1 MADDG
6 WFAIF
11 SYRCHIE
18 GVMTEGVFMP
28 ARKGLAEEQQPF
40 EHDDSGLASVE
51 YTRLKIDSAG
61 RIVIPAEMRA
71 AMMVRPGDTVTAEV
85 VNGEFRIVSP
95 EVVLRQI
102 QTLAR
107 KHKQPGVDGVDEFIA
122 DRRKEA
128 RRVDERF
135 DRLERE
141 AAEIAAAHDRK
152 K

>member
-1 MADDG
+1 
-6 WFAIF
+6 
-11 SYRCHIE
+11 
-18 GVMTEGVFMP
+18 MP
-28 ARKGLAEEQQPF
+28 ARKGFAEEPQPF
-40 EHDDSGLASVE
+40 EHDDSGLQSVD

-71 AMMVRPGDTVTAEV
+71 AMLVKPGDTVTAEV

-102 QTLAR
+102 RALAR
-107 KHKQPGVDGVDEFIA
+107 QHKQPGVDEVDEFIA
-122 DRRKEA
+122 DRREEA

-141 AAEIAAAHDRK
+141 AAEIAAARDQK